1 MRKIIFLLAS
11 LSFFI
16 LGIAHVI
23 GHFIV
28 MHELKGSMIYL
39 NMDSVEIS
47 VIGTKKSINEFLKG
61 FSITMGVLMIFIGLL
76 NFLTWVR
83 FNDEILKAPSLLLL
97 NALLALTLALL
108 SVFYF
113 PWPPIIVFSLVFFAF
128 SFLFI
133 TSFKKSEARTI

>member
-1 MRKIIFLLAS
+1 MM
-11 LSFFI
+11 
-16 LGIAHVI
+16 

-28 MHELKGSMIYL
+28 MDELKESMIYI

-47 VIGTKKSINEFLKG
+47 VIGTKKSIIEFLNG
-61 FSITMGVLMIFIGLL
+61 FSITMGILMIFIGLFNL
-76 NFLTWVR
+76 FTWVR
-83 FNDEILKAPSLLLL
+83 FKDEILKAPSLLLL

-133 TSFKKSEARTI
+133 ISFVKV